1 MPEGTLTSPS
11 FAPAT
16 QAPHDPGAATS
27 VLHTPSGPT
36 IPLTKLAPE
45 AALRRL
51 ELTVV
56 RRLEGFLHGDHLG
69 LLPGP
74 GSDTN
79 DARPYQ
85 PGQDDVRMMDWA
97 VTARTTVPHV
107 RDTMADREL
116 EVWGLLDVTPSMNW
130 GTEGITKRDL
140 GIAAIA
146 TIGFLSQRMGD
157 RFGGLMMLPDRIKR
171 LPARSGRTALYGML
185 RQMLTEPIVPDNA
198 PGDLEL
204 VDGIE
209 QMARSQRRR
218 RHGHAQFGV
227 QIVASAR
234 EGLIAG
240 LVDLDI
246 QITVR
251 TASRT
256 GFATPG
262 HADTGSR
269 GHSGRDVDINGGMH
283 ALAALA
289 VAFAARRGDH
299 SAEALT
305 ARARGGGHHV
315 AQEGALHALN
325 GALAIALRAG
335 HRPGA
340 LGAA

>member
-1 MPEGTLTSPS
+1 MLPIIQLGGRLHHDLDMQVTAPGT
-11 FAPAT
+11 A
-16 QAPHDPGAATS
+16 QAPHAQAGENH
-27 VLHTPSGPT
+27 L
-36 IPLTKLAPE
+36 I
-45 AALRRL
+45 AALSARL
-51 ELTVV
+51 D
-56 RRLEGFLHGDHLG
+56 RHGPL
-69 LLPGP
+69 
-74 GSDTN
+74 
-79 DARPYQ
+79 
-85 PGQDDVRMMDWA
+85 A
-97 VTARTTVPHV
+97 V
-107 RDTMADREL
+107 
-116 EVWGLLDVTPSMNW
+116 
-130 GTEGITKRDL
+130 
-140 GIAAIA
+140 
-146 TIGFLSQRMGD
+146 Q
-157 RFGGLMMLPDRIKR
+157 
-171 LPARSGRTALYGML
+171 GRQWET
-185 RQMLTEPIVPDNA
+185 
-198 PGDLEL
+198 
-204 VDGIE
+204 
-209 QMARSQRRR
+209 RSQRRR

-227 QIVASAR
+227 QVVASAR

-251 TASRT
+251 TAGRT